1 MLPRGVRS
9 HNTVH
14 TMKFGTVVIIGRS
27 NVGKSTLLNRLLKEK
42 IAIVSEK
49 PQTTR
54 TRILG
59 VVNTPGAQIALLDTP
74 GIHKP
79 EHLLN
84 RRMVRTTVET
94 LEEADLLLVL
104 MDATSLPG
112 PGDLLVLDYVKAAV
126 KKDLRP
132 VILVLNKIDLVN
144 KTKLLPV
151 IQAYAKLFSWT
162 EVVPVSAQTGDNVD
176 RLLDVTVSHLSEGE
190 AAYDGEMI
198 TDQPL
203 RRLAAEMIREKLLR
217 ETHEEVPYA
226 IAVEIDQF
234 VEKGKLARIRASVL
248 VERESHKAI
257 VIGKQGERLK
267 TVGTEARRDM
277 ERLFG
282 MKVFLELWV
291 KVREAWREDEHVL
304 MELGY

>member
-1 MLPRGVRS
+1 
-9 HNTVH
+9 
-14 TMKFGTVVIIGRS
+14 MKFGTVAIIGRS
-27 NVGKSTLLNRLLKEK
+27 NVGKSTLLNRLLHEK

-59 VVNTPGAQIALLDTP
+59 VVHAPGAQIALLDTP

-84 RRMVRTTVET
+84 RRMVRTAVET
-94 LEEADLLLVL
+94 LEEADLLFVL
-104 MDATSLPG
+104 MDATGLPG
-112 PGDLLVLDYVKAAV
+112 PGDLLVLDHVKTAV
-126 KKDLRP
+126 RKHARP

-144 KTKLLPV
+144 KLKLLPV
-151 IQAYAKLFSWT
+151 IETYARLYPWT

-176 RLLDVTVSHLSEGE
+176 RLLGMTVSHLPEGD
-190 AAYDGEMI
+190 AAYDEDTV
-198 TDQPL
+198 TDQSM
-203 RRLAAEMIREKLLR
+203 RTLAAEMIREKLLR
-217 ETHEEVPYA
+217 QTYEEVPYA

-234 VEKGKLARIRASVL
+234 TEEGKLARIGASVL

-257 VIGKQGERLK
+257 VIGKHGERLK
-267 TVGTEARRDM
+267 AVGTEARLDM
-277 ERLFG
+277 ERVFG
-282 MKVFLELWV
+282 MKVFLQLWV

>member
-1 MLPRGVRS
+1 
-9 HNTVH
+9 
-14 TMKFGTVVIIGRS
+14 MKFGTVVIIGRS

>member
-1 MLPRGVRS
+1 
-9 HNTVH
+9 
-14 TMKFGTVVIIGRS
+14 MKFGTVAIIGRS
-27 NVGKSTLLNRLLKEK
+27 NVGKSTLLNRLLHEK

-59 VVNTPGAQIALLDTP
+59 VVHAPGAQIALLDTP

-84 RRMVRTTVET
+84 RRMLRTTVET
-94 LEEADLLLVL
+94 LEETDLLFVL

-112 PGDLLVLDYVKAAV
+112 PGDLLVLDHV
-126 KKDLRP
+126 KKAIQKEARP
-132 VILVLNKIDLVN
+132 VMLVLNKIDLVN
-144 KTKLLPV
+144 KMKLLPV
-151 IQAYAKLFSWT
+151 IEAYARLYPWT

-176 RLLDVTVSHLSEGE
+176 RLLEVTVSHLPEGD
-190 AAYDGEMI
+190 AAYDEDTI
-198 TDQPL
+198 TDQSM
-203 RRLAAEMIREKLLR
+203 RTLAAEMIREKLLGQ
-217 ETHEEVPYA
+217 THEEVPYS

-234 VEKGKLARIRASVL
+234 VEEGKLARVNASVL

-257 VIGKQGERLK
+257 VIGKHGERLK
-267 TVGTEARRDM
+267 VVGTEARREM
-277 ERLFG
+277 ERVFG
-282 MKVFLELWV
+282 MKVFLQLWV

-304 MELGY
+304 IELGY